1 MNPVAA
7 TILQQLGGAWRLVMM
22 TGAKDFVDLGNGVR
36 FRIGRNGER
45 INTVAVTLTPLDTY
59 DVEFSWTTV
68 RGSTPKASF
77 TNIYCDQLVGLFER
91 TTGLYLTL

>member
-1 MNPVAA
+1 MTTVAA

-22 TGAKDFVDLGNGVR
+22 TGAKNFVDLGNGVR
-36 FRIGRNGER
+36 FRIGRNDAQ
-45 INTVAVTLTPLDTY
+45 INTMAVVLTPLDTY

-77 TNIYCDQLVGLFER
+77 TNIYCDQLVDLFER
-91 TTGLYLTL
+91 TTGMYLTL